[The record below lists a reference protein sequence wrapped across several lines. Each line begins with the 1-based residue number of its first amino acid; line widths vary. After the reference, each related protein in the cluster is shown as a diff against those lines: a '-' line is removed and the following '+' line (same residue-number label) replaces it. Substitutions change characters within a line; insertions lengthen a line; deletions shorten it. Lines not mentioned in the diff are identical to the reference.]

1 MKNVHFEGKHAD
13 ITDKLIKSFYEVYK
27 QLGYGFSEKVYE
39 NATALVAASYGLQ
52 IEQQVAIPV
61 YFLNAVVGEY
71 RADMLVNRLVIVEF
85 KATNA
90 LISEHEA
97 QLLNY
102 LKATPIEV
110 GLLVNFG
117 PKLEYKRK
125 VYDNVRK
132 GTLSWTNWKFD
143 VTS

>member
-1 MKNVHFEGKHAD
+1 MRTVQFEGKHSE

-39 NATALVAASYGLQ
+39 NATALLATSYGLK

-61 YFLNAVVGEY
+61 FFMNNIVGEY

-85 KATNA
+85 KATNSLLA
-90 LISEHEA
+90 EHEA

-125 VYDNVRK
+125 VYDNARK
-132 GTLSWTNWKFD
+132 GTLSWTNWEFAE
-143 VTS
+143 